1 MKDAADITFHLA
13 LFWGGGVQGGMQR
26 ALVSLSLYFREETD
40 NCTLTLKSKYIS
52 SRNKKLS
59 LHGNVTWFRLEESG
73 EIRDGKGRE
82 EIRNRERG
90 QASR

>member
-1 MKDAADITFHLA
+1 
-13 LFWGGGVQGGMQR
+13 MQR

-40 NCTLTLKSKYIS
+40 NCTLTLKSKYISIDLVS

-90 QASR
+90 QTSR